1 MSKLVKTFT
10 AEELAELKA
19 YDKMVDKGED
29 LYPLSAEQK
38 KNAREATSTSTGVY
52 TFTKRERK
60 PNEDKRE
67 IMEFLQKGITL
78 LPETGISTTI
88 EVTNLERELT
98 FTYKGNKYKVTL
110 SAPRK

>member
-38 KNAREATSTSTGVY
+38 KNARQATSTSTGVY

-60 PNEDKRE
+60 PNQDKRDIMAKLYEACSE
-67 IMEFLQKGITL
+67 IGCGATL
-78 LPETGISTTI
+78 RNE
-88 EVTNLERELT
+88 ERELW
-98 FTYKGNKYKVTL
+98 FTYNEKTYKVVL
-110 SAPRK
+110 SLPRSLD

>member
-38 KNAREATSTSTGVY
+38 KNARQATSTSTGVY

-60 PNEDKRE
+60 PNQDKRDIMAKLLEACAE
-67 IMEFLQKGITL
+67 IGCGATL
-78 LPETGISTTI
+78 RNE
-88 EVTNLERELT
+88 ERELW
-98 FTYKGNKYKVTL
+98 FTYNEKTYKVVL
-110 SAPRK
+110 SLPRSLD